1 MSVKHLNQRQ
11 LAERWNVAEATLERW
26 RSAGIG
32 PVYLKLQGRVLYR
45 VEDIDAELGI
55 KPAKPSLAQFLKDAR
70 PKNPGASDESLTAY
84 YNKKYGAK

>member
-45 VEDIDAELGI
+45 VEDIEDPLMQKIRYLDKLVDELAKG
-55 KPAKPSLAQFLKDAR
+55 KTMEKVLREPAATSSSSAT
-70 PKNPGASDESLTAY
+70 G
-84 YNKKYGAK
+84 